1 MKTEEC
7 KRLIPLTKEELQDAK
22 GGFLPIAAAFL
33 VEAFIT
39 LNGLA
44 AIAGMTVAYIENK
57 LN

>member
-1 MKTEEC
+1 MKTTEC
-7 KRLIPLTKEELQDAK
+7 GKLIPLTKRELQEAN
-22 GGFLPIAAAFL
+22 GGFLPILAAI
-33 VEAFIT
+33 VEAYIT